1 MVALAALEVAL
12 AAAEVAL
19 AVAEDAATTE
29 LDDIEEIKSNGMT
42 IRAVFNGRP
51 VLVLAEKAV
60 RSHTRKSTITG
71 NISAVHLVVTGTE
84 GPRIIPVNI

>member
-12 AAAEVAL
+12 AVAEVAL
-19 AVAEDAATTE
+19 AVAEDAATE

-71 NISAVHLVVTGTE
+71 NISAVYLVVTGTE